1 MLKLVSLC
9 ASTFL
14 YLIPFFIKPLIF
26 CEVSLSRD
34 FRCIATKKVLI
45 VYHSLTSEALEV
57 FFFFFFHEI
66 DPLLSLKIKLAQMA

>member
-14 YLIPFFIKPLIF
+14 YLIPFVIKPLIF
-26 CEVSLSRD
+26 YEVSLSRD

-57 FFFFFFHEI
+57 FFFFHEI

>member
-14 YLIPFFIKPLIF
+14 YLIPFVIKPFIF

-57 FFFFFFHEI
+57 FFFFFHEI